1 MISWLCGVITAEGG
15 EVALADGRERLE
27 RMRTQNFGR
36 AFVRGTHVGG
46 ALQEARTLCQQTG
59 RARQLIGTGTIR
71 NSFLLR
77 RRKYCPK
84 VGMILRLWA
93 AGTAR
98 RNDPSLQIAARA
110 AV

>member
-1 MISWLCGVITAEGG
+1 MAARGWSEC
-15 EVALADGRERLE
+15 ALRILGARL
-27 RMRTQNFGR
+27 
-36 AFVRGTHVGG
+36 FVGLTLGG